1 MNREALIQW
10 IESHTDEMIRDFQ
23 ALLRAPSVRNDEER
37 APGMPFGKG
46 VREALDVTL
55 EIGRR
60 FDLNPRDFEGYA
72 CDMTLGDGA
81 EMVASL
87 SHIDV
92 VPAGNDWKYPP
103 FGAEIEGGYI
113 YARGATDNKGATLAS
128 IYALRALKE
137 LQVPLQR
144 RVRLIIGCDEESRWE
159 CMQHYMAHEPERPVW
174 GVSPDAGW
182 PFIYGE
188 KGIANLYL
196 EKEVDTGDGVR
207 VLWAR
212 GGERHNMVPDRAEAL
227 INTPLQPTTSV
238 EGVEWHPDP
247 AGWRAV
253 AKGKSAHG
261 SHPEAGVNAV
271 AKLLEAIEPLNL
283 PDNEQWLHAVL
294 SWANALDGAALG
306 IAHTDEPSGA
316 LTSNLGVFDY
326 DGKHVCCV
334 FNIRYPV
341 TWSMDALKEHL
352 QPALSAT
359 GFRLGEERTRHTP
372 PLFIPPDTPF
382 LQAILKV
389 YREET
394 GDYATQPTTMGG
406 GTYARTMP
414 NLVAIGAAFEGD
426 GEAHQAN
433 ERISIE
439 SMKKLVRCYARIF
452 EQLANL
458 A

>member
-1 MNREALIQW
+1 MNRHSLMEW
-10 IESHTDEMIRDFQ
+10 IEAHTEAMVRDLQ
-23 ALLRAPSVRNDEER
+23 TLLRAASVRSEER
-37 APGMPFGKG
+37 LPSAPFGKG
-46 VREALDVTL
+46 VREALDITL
-55 EIGRR
+55 ALGER
-60 FDLNPRDFEGYA
+60 FGLNPRDFEGYA

-92 VPAGNDWKYPP
+92 VPAGNDWSYPP
-103 FGAEIEGGYI
+103 FGAEIHDGYI

-128 IYALRALKE
+128 IYALYALKA
-137 LQVPLQR
+137 LGTPLKR

-159 CMQHYMAHEPERPVW
+159 CMQHYLACEPERPVW

-188 KGIANLYL
+188 KGIVNLSL
-196 EKEVDTGDGVR
+196 EKDIEPLEGAR

-227 INTPLQPTTSV
+227 VNLALQPSHAP
-238 EGVEWHPDP
+238 EGVEWVSDP

-253 AKGKSAHG
+253 AKGKSSHG
-261 SHPEAGVNAV
+261 SYPEGGINAV
-271 AKLLEAIEPLNL
+271 TRLLAALEPLNL
-283 PDNEQWLHAVL
+283 PDNEQWLQTVL
-294 SWANALDGAALG
+294 EWSRTLDGTALG
-306 IAHTDEPSGA
+306 IAHRDEPSGT
-316 LTSNLGVFDY
+316 LTSNLGVLEY
-326 DGKHVCCV
+326 DGTRVRCV

-341 TWSMDALKEHL
+341 TWSLDALQERL
-352 QPALSAT
+352 QPVLAAN
-359 GFRLGEERTRHTP
+359 GFHLAEVRHTP
-372 PLFIPPDTPF
+372 PLYIPPDTPF
-382 LQAILKV
+382 LQAILQV

-394 GDYATQPTTMGG
+394 GDYKTQPTTMGG

-426 GEAHQAN
+426 GEAHQAD

-439 SMKKLVRCYARIF
+439 SLKKLVRCYARIF
-452 EQLANL
+452 ERLANL
-458 A
+458 EP

>member
-1 MNREALIQW
+1 MTRDALIQW
-10 IESHTDEMIRDFQ
+10 IDDHTDEMIGDFQ
-23 ALLRAPSVRNDEER
+23 ALLRAESVRSEER
-37 APGMPFGKG
+37 LPGAPFGKG
-46 VREALDVTL
+46 VRDALDVTL
-55 EIGRR
+55 SMGER
-60 FDLNPRDFEGYA
+60 FGLNPRDFDGYA

-92 VPAGNDWKYPP
+92 VPAGNDWTYPP
-103 FGAEIEGGYI
+103 FGAEIHDGYI

-137 LQVPLQR
+137 LNAPLQR

-159 CMQHYMAHEPERPVW
+159 CMQYYLQKESERPVW

-196 EKEVDTGDGVR
+196 TKAVEPSDGVR

-227 INTPLQPTTSV
+227 VNLALQPPYAP
-238 EGVEWHPDP
+238 EGVEWVSDS

-253 AKGKSAHG
+253 AKGKSSHG
-261 SHPEAGVNAV
+261 SYPEGGINAV
-271 AKLLEAIEPLNL
+271 TRLLEALEPLNL
-283 PDNEQWLHAVL
+283 PDNEQWLHTVL
-294 SWANALDGAALG
+294 EWSRSLDGAALG
-306 IAHTDEPSGA
+306 IAHSDEQSGA
-316 LTSNLGVFDY
+316 LVSNLGVFEY
-326 DGKHVCCV
+326 DGRRVLCV

-341 TWSMDALKEHL
+341 TWSLDALQERL
-352 QPALSAT
+352 QPTLERT
-359 GFRLGEERTRHTP
+359 GFHLSDVRHTP
-372 PLFIPPDTPF
+372 PLYIPPDTPF
-382 LQAILKV
+382 LQAILQV

-394 GDYATQPTTMGG
+394 GDYESQPTTMGG

-433 ERISIE
+433 ERIRIE
-439 SMKKLVRCYARIF
+439 SLKKLVRCYARIF
-452 EQLANL
+452 ERLANL
-458 A
+458 KA

>member
-1 MNREALIQW
+1 MSRDALIQW
-10 IESHTDEMIRDFQ
+10 IEQHADEMVRDFQ
-23 ALLRAPSVRNDEER
+23 ELLRAPSVRNDDER
-37 APGMPFGKG
+37 VPNAPFGTG

-55 EIGRR
+55 ALGNR
-60 FDLNPRDFEGYA
+60 FGLQPRDFDGYA

-92 VPAGNDWKYPP
+92 VPAGNDWSYPP
-103 FGAEIEGGYI
+103 FGATIDQGYI

-137 LQVPLQR
+137 LGVPLRR

-159 CMQHYMAHEPERPVW
+159 CMQHYLSREAERPVW

-196 EKEVDTGDGVR
+196 EKPIEPTDGVR
-207 VLWAR
+207 VLWAK
-212 GGERHNMVPDRAEAL
+212 GGERHNMVPDRAEAIL
-227 INTPLQPTTSV
+227 NTPLQPTTQV
-238 EGVEWHPDP
+238 EDVAWNPES

-253 AKGKSAHG
+253 AKGKSSHG
-261 SHPEAGVNAV
+261 SHPEGGVNAV
-271 AKLLEAIEPLNL
+271 TRLLEAIEPLNL
-283 PDNEQWLHAVL
+283 PDNEQWLHTVL
-294 SWANALDGAALG
+294 EWSRSLDGAALG
-306 IAHTDEPSGA
+306 IAHSDEPSGA

-326 DGKHVCCV
+326 DGARVMCV

-341 TWSMDALKEHL
+341 TWTLDALIERL
-352 QPALSAT
+352 TPVLERT
-359 GFRLGEERTRHTP
+359 GFRLSEVRHTP

-382 LQAILKV
+382 LQAILQT

-394 GDYATQPTTMGG
+394 GDYETQPTTMGG

-426 GEAHQAN
+426 GEAHQAD

-439 SMKKLVRCYARIF
+439 SLKKLVRCYARIF
-452 EQLANL
+452 ERLANL
-458 A
+458 

>member
-10 IESHTDEMIRDFQ
+10 IEDHTEEMVRDFQ
-23 ALLRAPSVRNDEER
+23 ALLRAPSVRSEDQS
-37 APGMPFGKG
+37 PGAPFGRG
-46 VREALDVTL
+46 VREALDATL
-55 EIGRR
+55 AMGER
-60 FDLNPRDFEGYA
+60 FGLNPRDFDGYA
-72 CDMTLGDGA
+72 CDMTIGDGA

-92 VPAGNDWKYPP
+92 VPPGNDWSYPP
-103 FGAEIEGGYI
+103 FGAEIHDGFI

-128 IYALRALKE
+128 IYAIRALKE
-137 LQVPLQR
+137 LGVPLAR

-159 CMQHYMAHEPERPVW
+159 CMRYYMEKETERPVW

-196 EKEVDTGDGVR
+196 EKTIEPTDGVR
-207 VLWAR
+207 VVWAR

-227 INTPLQPTTSV
+227 LNTPLQPNTSI
-238 EGVEWHPDP
+238 EGVEWQPDP
-247 AGWRAV
+247 AGWRVV
-253 AKGKSAHG
+253 ARGKSAHG
-261 SHPEAGVNAV
+261 SHPESGINAV
-271 AKLLEAIEPLNL
+271 TRLLRAIELLNL
-283 PDNEQWLHAVL
+283 PDDEQWLQTVREW
-294 SWANALDGAALG
+294 SESLDGAALG
-306 IAHTDEPSGA
+306 IAHADEASGA

-326 DGKHVCCV
+326 DGKRVQCV

-341 TWSMDALKEHL
+341 TWSLDALQERL
-352 QPALSAT
+352 QPTLERT
-359 GFRLGEERTRHTP
+359 GFVLSNVRHTP
-372 PLFIPPDTPF
+372 PVYIPPDTPF
-382 LQAILKV
+382 LQAILQV
-389 YREET
+389 YQEET
-394 GDYATQPTTMGG
+394 GDYGTQPATMGG

-439 SMKKLVRCYARIF
+439 SLKKLTRCYARIF
-452 EQLANL
+452 ERLANL
-458 A
+458 

>member
-1 MNREALIQW
+1 MNREQLIQW
-10 IESHTDEMIRDFQ
+10 IEDHTDEMVRDFQ
-23 ALLRAPSVRNDEER
+23 ALLRAPSVRNDAER
-37 APGMPFGKG
+37 APNAPFGKG
-46 VREALDVTL
+46 VREALDITL
-55 EIGRR
+55 ELGNR
-60 FDLNPRDFEGYA
+60 FGLNPRDFEGYA

-92 VPAGNDWKYPP
+92 VPEGNYWTYPP
-103 FGAEIEGGYI
+103 FGAEIHDGYI

-128 IYALRALKE
+128 IYAVRALKE
-137 LQVPLQR
+137 LGAPLER

-159 CMQHYMAHEPERPVW
+159 CMQHYLAHETERPVW

-196 EKEVDTGDGVR
+196 EKTTEPTDGVR
-207 VLWAR
+207 ILWAK

-227 INTPLQPTTSV
+227 INTPLQPTTNV
-238 EGVEWHPDP
+238 EGVEWQPDP
-247 AGWRAV
+247 AGWRAI
-253 AKGKSAHG
+253 AKGKSSHG
-261 SHPEAGVNAV
+261 SHPEGGINAV
-271 AKLLEAIEPLNL
+271 TRLLEALEPLNL
-283 PDNEQWLHAVL
+283 PDNEQWLHTVL
-294 SWANALDGAALG
+294 EWSKSLDGAALG

-326 DGKHVCCV
+326 DGKRVLCV

-341 TWSMDALKEHL
+341 TWTLDALKERL
-352 QPALSAT
+352 QSVLDAT
-359 GFRLGEERTRHTP
+359 GFHLSEVRHTP
-372 PLFIPPDTPF
+372 PLYIPPDTPF
-382 LQAILKV
+382 LQAILRT
-389 YREET
+389 YRDET
-394 GDYATQPTTMGG
+394 GDNESQPTTMGG

-414 NLVAIGAAFEGD
+414 NLVAIGAAFDGD
-426 GEAHQAN
+426 GEAHQAD

-452 EQLANL
+452 ERLANL
-458 A
+458 